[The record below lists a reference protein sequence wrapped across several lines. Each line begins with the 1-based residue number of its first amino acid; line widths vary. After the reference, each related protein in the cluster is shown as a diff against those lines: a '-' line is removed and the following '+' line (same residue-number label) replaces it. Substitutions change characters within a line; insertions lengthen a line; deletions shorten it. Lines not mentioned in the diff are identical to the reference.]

1 MASVEDFLRLPLV
14 ARVATAGPT
23 VRPVWF
29 LWEQGA
35 FWWITGSYSRLPAR
49 LALDRRVALTVD
61 TCDLASGQ
69 VLQVIASGDA
79 EVVAMDPDRAMRK
92 LKRYLGPDPARWP
105 ERFQAVLTDPEARL
119 VRMIPRRPL
128 HVVDQSFA

>member
-1 MASVEDFLRLPLV
+1 M
-14 ARVATAGPT
+14 
-23 VRPVWF
+23 
-29 LWEQGA
+29 

-49 LALDRRVALTVD
+49 LARDPRVALTID

-79 EVVAMDPDRAMRK
+79 EVVAMDPDRAGRK
-92 LKRYLGPDPARWP
+92 LERYLGPDPGRWP
-105 ERFQAVLTDPEARL
+105 ERFRAVLTDPEARL

-128 HVVDQSFA
+128 HVVDQSFG